1 GDPEGLKR
9 MGSNLFGATVTSGP
23 AIMNVPGA
31 SGMGTVAANS
41 LEMSNTDIATEFIN
55 MITAQKAY
63 SANARI
69 ITTEDQMLTELINI
83 KR

>member
-1 GDPEGLKR
+1 
-9 MGSNLFGATVTSGP
+9 
-23 AIMNVPGA
+23 MNVPGA
-31 SGMGTVAANS
+31 SGMGTVTSNS

-63 SANARI
+63 SANARV